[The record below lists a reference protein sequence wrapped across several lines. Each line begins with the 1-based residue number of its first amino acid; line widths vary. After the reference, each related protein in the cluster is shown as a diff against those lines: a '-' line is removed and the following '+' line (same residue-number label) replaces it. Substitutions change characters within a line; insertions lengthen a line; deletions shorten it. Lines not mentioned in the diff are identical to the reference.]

1 MKTRHALTFLV
12 VVAAPLVLGACN
24 SIGGQP
30 SGSQGP
36 ASTSTADPNAI
47 YHRTGATDVVL
58 RFEEGGGFVPI
69 GFFATQAPQFTLY
82 GDGTVIFRNT
92 NVAPPVTENGVI
104 PSSPYSIT
112 TLSEAEIQDLL
123 RFALIDSRI
132 EVAGPHYTPGNIA
145 DAPTAT
151 FTFRAGGV
159 DKTVSVEALG
169 FDFPPGADA
178 PIVTALAVLGDRLRD
193 FSPLASGATTWIPDR
208 WRGVLTPDAYNPPIA
223 WPWAD
228 LTPADFIESADPDG
242 PRFPIHTLAPAD
254 VAALGMTGIEG
265 GFSGLALT
273 GPDGKDYTLALR
285 PLLPDETR

>member
-1 MKTRHALTFLV
+1 MKTRNALAFLV
-12 VVAAPLVLGACN
+12 VVAAPLVLVACS

-92 NVAPPVTENGVI
+92 NVAPRVTETGVI
-104 PSSPYSIT
+104 PSPPYSIV
-112 TLSEAEIQDLL
+112 TLSEPEIQDLL

-169 FDFPPGADA
+169 FDFPPGTDA
-178 PIVTALAVLGDRLRD
+178 PIVTALAELGDRLRD
-193 FSPLASGATTWIPDR
+193 FSPFASGATTWMPDR
-208 WRGVLTPDAYNPPIA
+208 WRGVLTPDVYNPAVA

-228 LTPADFIESADPDG
+228 LTPGDFTQGTEPDG
-242 PRFPIHTLAPAD
+242 PQFPIHTLTPTD
-254 VAALGMTGIEG
+254 VAALSLTGIEG
-265 GFSGLALT
+265 GFSGLAVT